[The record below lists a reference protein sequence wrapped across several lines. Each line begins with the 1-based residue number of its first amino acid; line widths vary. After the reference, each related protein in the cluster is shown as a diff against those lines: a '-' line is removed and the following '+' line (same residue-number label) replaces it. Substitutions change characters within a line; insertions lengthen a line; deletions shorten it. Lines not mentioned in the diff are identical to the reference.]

1 MANDPVETRM
11 RALANRTADVAL
23 PGGLEARVLAR
34 LGRAAS
40 FTWVDLAWAALR
52 RAVPVA
58 VVAAA
63 VAVVFAWIENHDLVE
78 AMSRSRDA
86 GFGFDARDP

>member
-11 RALANRTADVAL
+11 RNLASRTADAPL
-23 PGGLEARVLAR
+23 PVGLEARVLAR
-34 LGRAAS
+34 LGRASAP
-40 FTWVDLAWAALR
+40 TWVDLAWAALR

-58 VVAAA
+58 IVAAA
-63 VAVVFAWIENHDLVE
+63 VAVVFALIENHDLVDTM
-78 AMSRSRDA
+78 ARSRDA